1 MKHRLYFMLP
11 SVESARELL
20 DKLLIAR
27 IEIHQMHFHAKEG
40 ALLPDMPQA
49 SLIQRTALVRGAE
62 TGVVTGACSGFM
74 TGSLFLLFPPEELK
88 LGFMLLIAAVIGGSI
103 LGSWL
108 SAQNSTGITNAKLQP
123 FRAEVEA
130 GQVLLMVDVGL
141 YRIKEIEDLVA
152 QKHPDAVYRGV
163 DDAAKLISWA

>member
-1 MKHRLYFMLP
+1 MKHRLYYMLP

-40 ALLPDMPQA
+40 ELLPDMPKA

-62 TGVVTGACSGFM
+62 TGVITGACSGFM

-88 LGFMLLIAAVIGGSI
+88 LGFALLIGSVIGGSI

-108 SAQNSTGITNAKLQP
+108 SAQRSTGITNAKLEP
-123 FRAEVEA
+123 YRAEVDA
-130 GQVLLMVDVGL
+130 GQVLLMVDVGI
-141 YRIKEIEDLVA
+141 YRIKEIEEIIA
-152 QKHPDAVYRGV
+152 AKHPDAVYRGV
-163 DDAAKLISWA
+163 DDEAKLISWA